1 MDPLMKDC
9 SSFLAHRSS
18 FRTIRALLVPML
30 LASCFVSS
38 HAQEKKRLT
47 YDQIFKNAE
56 PHLLH
61 DLPNITGWADDTH
74 YLELKK
80 KPGDER
86 ARVYSVDVR
95 TGEEKVYRDPGQYKA
110 LVDSGIRSSNAVAEN
125 ETSTRF
131 IYSKDNDLYFLDTR
145 RKEFKRLTTTAA
157 EEKNPTLSPDGN
169 HVAFTR
175 DKNLFSIDVNTG
187 KGVQYT
193 GDASDVVYDGWS
205 SWLYM
210 EEILGRPTHYKAFW
224 WSPDSKRIAFF
235 RTDESRVPLFPLFN
249 ADGVHGSIENQRY
262 PEPGD
267 TNPEVRIGMVPVGG
281 GKIVW
286 ADFDPSHDQYFGTPF
301 WTPDGKSLVVQW
313 MNRAQDTLR
322 PYLIDSENGSKK
334 ELYTEHQ
341 PSWVEWFEA
350 IHFLKDGKGFII
362 KSDKDGWS
370 HLYLHTMDGRLEQ
383 TLTSGKWRVD
393 DLLFVDEPRGFIYFT
408 ARKEASTRTDLY
420 RASMKGGDPERLTFG
435 DYTHSI
441 KLSPRAGYFITTYSN
456 VSTPPRM
463 ALLTGAGKLLREL
476 GDSKTADFDRYDL
489 GRNESFRVMT
499 PDGYALPV
507 RWTLP
512 VDFDSTV
519 RYPVLISVY
528 GGPDAGTVHDTWEG
542 IRSQWWA
549 NEGLIQMS
557 MDHRGSGHFGKEGVA
572 LMYRNLGKWEMNDYI
587 EVVKWLRT
595 KPFVDSTRVCITGGS
610 YGGYVT
616 CMALTYGS
624 DYFTHGI
631 ASLSV
636 TDWRLYDSHYVER
649 YMDTPS
655 ENPEGYKN
663 GSVMTFVNRYKG
675 MLRIDHGTMDDNV
688 HMQNAIQLVSALED
702 QGKHFELMLY
712 PGSRHGWGGKKAI
725 HLKNENYRFYYRYLL
740 RKPFPEDLF
749 K

>member
-1 MDPLMKDC
+1 MKD
-9 SSFLAHRSS
+9 SSKFSERLSSFKMIRLLLFLLSFLAC
-18 FRTIRALLVPML
+18 VG
-30 LASCFVSS
+30 SS
-38 HAQEKKRLT
+38 HSQEKKRLT
-47 YDQIFKNAE
+47 YEQIFKNAE
-56 PHLLH
+56 PRPLM
-61 DLPNITGWADDTH
+61 DLPNVAGWADDTH

-80 KPGDER
+80 KEGDGR
-86 ARVYSVDVR
+86 AKVYAVDVK
-95 TGEEKVYRDPGQYKA
+95 TGEEKIYRDLEQYKV
-110 LVDSGIRSSNAVAEN
+110 LVDSGIRLSNPVAES
-125 ETSTRF
+125 ESFTHL
-131 IYSKDNDLYFLDTR
+131 IYSKNNDLYFLDTQ
-145 RKEFKRLTTTAA
+145 KKVFKRLTTTAA

-169 HVAFTR
+169 FVAFTR
-175 DKNLFSIDVNTG
+175 DKDLFSIDVNTG
-187 KGVQYT
+187 KEVQYT
-193 GDASDVVYDGWS
+193 SDASDVVYNGWS

-210 EEILGRPTHYKAFW
+210 EEILGGPTHYKSFW

-235 RTDESRVPLFPLFN
+235 RSDESRVPLFSIFN
-249 ADGVHGSIENQRY
+249 ADGVHGFIENQRY

-286 ADFDPSHDQYFGTPF
+286 ADFDPKHDQYFGTPF

-313 MNRAQDTLR
+313 MNRGQDTLKLYR
-322 PYLIDSENGSKK
+322 ADPETGAKK
-334 ELYTEHQ
+334 EFYTEHQ
-341 PSWVEWFEA
+341 PSWVDWFEA
-350 IHFLKDGKGFII
+350 IDFLKNENSFII
-362 KSDKDGWS
+362 RSDKDGWS
-370 HLYLHTMDGRLEQ
+370 HLYLYTMDGKLRRQ
-383 TLTSGKWRVD
+383 ITRGKWRVD
-393 DLLFVDEPRGFIYFT
+393 DMLFVDESHGLIYFT

-420 RASMKGGDPERLTFG
+420 RTSIEGGNPERLTFG

-441 KLSPRAGYFITTYSN
+441 RLSPRAGYFITTYSN

-463 ALLTGAGKLLREL
+463 ALLTGAGKPVKEL
-476 GDSKTADFDRYDL
+476 GDSKTVEFDGYDL
-489 GRNESFRVMT
+489 GRTELFRVMT

-507 RWTLP
+507 QWTLP

-542 IRSQWWA
+542 VRAQWWA
-549 NEGLIQMS
+549 NEGIIQMS

-624 DYFTHGI
+624 DYFPYGI
-631 ASLSV
+631 ASFSV
-636 TDWRLYDSHYVER
+636 TDWKLYDSHYVER

-663 GSVMTFVNRYKG
+663 GSVMTYASNYKG

-688 HMQNAIQLVSALED
+688 HMQNAIQLIGALED

-712 PGSRHGWGGKKAI
+712 PGGRHGWGGKKAI
-725 HLKNENYRFYYRYLL
+725 HLRNENYRFYYRYLL